1 MRVWIYSNK
10 ANPHS
15 IIHIGLD
22 RNCGNLF
29 RNAEKTYNVAEVTK
43 ICDNAIVFKTS
54 EEKDNSYWINY
65 YVGSQNK
72 NEILKKIQND
82 DCLINWLKSKKL
94 VTTFDFC
101 SC

>member
-15 IIHIGLD
+15 TIHIGID

-29 RNAEKTYNVAEVTK
+29 KNVENNYKVVEVTK
-43 ICDNAIVFKTS
+43 ICDNAIVFKIS
-54 EEKDNSYWINY
+54 GKENESYWINY
-65 YVGSQNK
+65 YVDSQNK
-72 NEILKKIQND
+72 NEILRKIQND
-82 DCLINWLKSKKL
+82 DCLINWLKSKRL
-94 VTTFDFC
+94 ATTFDFC